1 MPHRAAEYTLIVS
14 DFPLILRGSGQIDR
28 PKPMR
33 SGHEGVQPQSSPST
47 YGSHVQSIALRRGLA
62 AVALIAVVGLAIA
75 LLWTRQVTVPVTSQR
90 VETNVV
96 APVSVNRHEPADRT
110 VDSYRGLGAWVDG
123 FDYSPP
129 YANNGVPPIV
139 PAAVFDMA
147 EFGVETLYL
156 QSGRLDDRSPDL
168 LEDRWILT
176 EFLMRAEKSDI
187 DVIAWYLP
195 KWTDDD
201 EDLRHLLAAS
211 NFEALG
217 YRFDGVAVDIE
228 WNQDGLEVQER
239 NFRFIALS
247 QLLRA
252 ATAGDPLGAI
262 VLPPVQTE
270 VINPTFWPDFPW
282 TEIAALYDVWL
293 PMSYWSFRTE
303 PYGNGYTY
311 NAESVDRLRAN
322 LGDPDALVHPI
333 GGIGG
338 QIDAP
343 PSGTEPYLA
352 RVDQLEGFAR
362 SLVDT
367 QSIGGSIYDWLTLD
381 SDGRAAMRN
390 LFTSGIAAELSA
402 EPLAEE

>member
-1 MPHRAAEYTLIVS
+1 MPHGDVEYTLCLPE
-14 DFPLILRGSGQIDR
+14 FHRFLRGNGHIVLTTTTR
-28 PKPMR
+28 P
-33 SGHEGVQPQSSPST
+33 GDEGVQPQPTPST
-47 YGSHVQSIALRRGLA
+47 YRSRVQSLAIRRG
-62 AVALIAVVGLAIA
+62 AVAVAIVALVGIAVA
-75 LLWTRQVTVPVTSQR
+75 LLWTRQVTVPVTSER
-90 VETNVV
+90 IETTVI
-96 APVSVNRHEPADRT
+96 APVSVNRHVPPERT
-110 VDSYRGLGAWVDG
+110 VDSYRGLGTWVDG

-129 YANNGVPPIV
+129 YAAGGVPPVV
-139 PAAVFDMA
+139 PAEVFEMG
-147 EFGVETLYL
+147 EFGVETIYI

-195 KWTDDD
+195 KWGDDD

-270 VINPTFWPDFPW
+270 VINPTFWPEFPW
-282 TEIAALYDVWL
+282 TEIAPLYDVWL
-293 PMSYWSFRTE
+293 PMSYWSFRTD

-311 NAESVDRLRAN
+311 NTESVDRLRAN
-322 LGDPDALVHPI
+322 LGDPDALVHSI

-343 PSGTEPYLA
+343 ASGVEPYIA
-352 RVDQLEGFAR
+352 RVDQLDGFAR

-367 QSIGGSIYDWLTLD
+367 GSIGGSIYDWLTLD
-381 SDGRAAMRN
+381 NEGRATMRN
-390 LFTSGIAAELSA
+390 LFSSGAAAGLNA
-402 EPLAEE
+402 EPLETD

>member
-1 MPHRAAEYTLIVS
+1 M
-14 DFPLILRGSGQIDR
+14 
-28 PKPMR
+28 
-33 SGHEGVQPQSSPST
+33 
-47 YGSHVQSIALRRGLA
+47 
-62 AVALIAVVGLAIA
+62 
-75 LLWTRQVTVPVTSQR
+75 
-90 VETNVV
+90 
-96 APVSVNRHEPADRT
+96 
-110 VDSYRGLGAWVDG
+110 
-123 FDYSPP
+123 
-129 YANNGVPPIV
+129 
-139 PAAVFDMA
+139 
-147 EFGVETLYL
+147 
-156 QSGRLDDRSPDL
+156 
-168 LEDRWILT
+168 
-176 EFLMRAEKSDI
+176 
-187 DVIAWYLP
+187 
-195 KWTDDD
+195 
-201 EDLRHLLAAS
+201 LAAS

-282 TEIAALYDVWL
+282 TEIAPLYDVWL